1 MRTHCFRL
9 TRGDDLRAAIAGYA
23 GAQGIAAAAVVACVG
38 CLSRARLRDASGVTV
53 HALDEP
59 FEIVSLTGTVSAER
73 LHLHISLAREDL
85 SVLGGHLLEGCVVN
99 TTAEVALLELDG
111 ICFSGAFD
119 PATGYTELCIRPG
132 KAGEEGAGE

>member
-1 MRTHCFRL
+1 M
-9 TRGDDLRAAIAGYA
+9 
-23 GAQGIAAAAVVACVG
+23 
-38 CLSRARLRDASGVTV
+38 TV

-99 TTAEVALLELDG
+99 TTAEVVLLELDG